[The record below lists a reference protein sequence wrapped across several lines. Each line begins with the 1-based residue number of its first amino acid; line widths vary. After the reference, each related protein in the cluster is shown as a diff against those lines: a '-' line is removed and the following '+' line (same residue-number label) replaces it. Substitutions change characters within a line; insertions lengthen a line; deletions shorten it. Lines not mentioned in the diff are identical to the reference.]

1 MSESHETQDTQETPA
16 YLPGIVLNIF
26 MNKTEDN
33 KLFGK
38 VGFQTMS
45 PKTDR
50 IVLANLGKIEEYLDA
65 GLLKD
70 LDGNT
75 VDDGA
80 VIMFYGRVNRP
91 RDPDSLAQVT
101 GFVDAS
107 GNAVPVAVT
116 EPTDH
121 TEEEDDDIPF

>member
-1 MSESHETQDTQETPA
+1 MSK
-16 YLPGIVLNIF
+16 GIVINSF
-26 MNKTEDN
+26 MNKTEEN

-50 IVLANLGKIEEYLDA
+50 IVLQNMSKIEEYLDA

-70 LDGNT
+70 LEGNV

-80 VIMFYGRVNRP
+80 TIMIYARVSRVK
-91 RDPDSLAQVT
+91 DASELAQVT

-107 GNAVPVAVT
+107 GNTVSV
-116 EPTDH
+116 EPTAAPEAEAD
-121 TEEEDDDIPF
+121 EEEDDIPF

>member
-1 MSESHETQDTQETPA
+1 MSK
-16 YLPGIVLNIF
+16 GIVINSF
-26 MNKTEDN
+26 MNKTEEN

-50 IVLANLGKIEEYLDA
+50 IVLQNMSKIEEYLDA

-70 LDGNT
+70 LDGNV

-80 VIMFYGRVNRP
+80 VIMFYGRVTRVK
-91 RDPDSLAQVT
+91 DASELAQVT

-107 GNAVPVAVT
+107 GEAVAV
-116 EPTDH
+116 EPSAAPETAPD
-121 TEEEDDDIPF
+121 EEEDDIPF